1 MRINY
6 IYILILTCVYVRK
19 HYKTTRYCDYCQI
32 RVLFVKWCFVS
43 HPLGPSLVLA
53 LWTRVTNYSFKIII
67 TTTPSI
73 TNSTLKKKKG
83 KRKKSIRWIEEEGNK
98 GRSPPRSQ
106 AMMGCSSW
114 SEYKTVIN
122 PRKSPDDF
130 QYHMPAILINVS
142 GNMLFPKEQV
152 YTTTPSPSNA
162 NVTSPV

>member
-73 TNSTLKKKKG
+73 TNSTLKKKKEKERNPSDG
-83 KRKKSIRWIEEEGNK
+83 LKRRETRGEA
-98 GRSPPRSQ
+98 PP
-106 AMMGCSSW
+106 G
-114 SEYKTVIN
+114 
-122 PRKSPDDF
+122 PR
-130 QYHMPAILINVS
+130 Q
-142 GNMLFPKEQV
+142 
-152 YTTTPSPSNA
+152 
-162 NVTSPV
+162 